1 MYLQNCETVK
11 EKFKYEQLCAFVC
24 GVVDLG
30 VGTLLEVTISVDKP
44 GKDRSQVAVN

>member
-1 MYLQNCETVK
+1 MYLQNSETMK

-30 VGTLLEVTISVDKP
+30 VGTLL
-44 GKDRSQVAVN
+44 R